1 MNPSIPTQLMP
12 DLLTTLLDTLV
23 PLLIIVV
30 SAIIAMKKSKY
41 REPLAYFVVSIAF
54 LVCTYV
60 TLVSEMAWA
69 SVFLALLWFAS
80 IAGMIYKAVK
90 QKEQRKIYVTLVSII
105 IIAFATV
112 SMASLILFS
121 LL

>member
-54 LVCTYV
+54 LVCTYA

-112 SMASLILFS
+112 SIASLILFS